1 MKMKDLVGT
10 QPITNTEPMFS
21 VSYEPEP
28 PTYESV
34 VIERMTADDRKRFF
48 ETGSNKYKVE
58 FSYDKCPVG
67 YAFRGGRI
75 YPMFIIAADHI
86 KEAEDKMFELLTK
99 YYSDK
104 KSIAVVEAK
113 QLRHVEPVI
122 VDDPDNIESFRNL
135 VIPIYKCYQK

>member
-1 MKMKDLVGT
+1 MLDLVGS

-21 VSYEPEP
+21 FIYEPEP
-28 PTYESV
+28 PTYESI

-58 FSYDKCPVG
+58 FEYDDCPVG
-67 YAFRGGRI
+67 YAFHGGRI
-75 YPMFIIAADHI
+75 YPMFDIAADHI
-86 KEAEDKMFELLTK
+86 KEAEDKMSELLTK

-104 KSIAVVEAK
+104 KSIAVVNVR

-122 VDDPDNIESFRNL
+122 VDVDNLDSFRNL
-135 VIPIYKCYQK
+135 VIPIYKCHQK